1 MLKGLTLSLW
11 ALAMVCFVASWMRG
25 DGRLVTAG
33 AACLVLLHHLRRAAP
48 VQYAAGAGRVR
59 LTRRA

>member
-11 ALAMVCFVASWMRG
+11 VLAMVCFVASWTRG

-33 AACLVLLHHLRRAAP
+33 TTCLVLYIISAARLRRSAP
-48 VQYAAGAGRVR
+48 PAPHA
-59 LTRRA
+59 